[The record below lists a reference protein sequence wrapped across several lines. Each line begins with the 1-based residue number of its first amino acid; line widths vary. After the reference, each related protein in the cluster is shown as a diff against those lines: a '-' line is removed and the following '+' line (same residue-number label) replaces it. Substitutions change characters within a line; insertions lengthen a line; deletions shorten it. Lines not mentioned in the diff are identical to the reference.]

1 MEVLAYYLPQYH
13 PIPENDEWWGAGFT
27 EWTSATSGRPLFRGH
42 QQPHL
47 PSDLGFYDLR
57 VPETRSAQA
66 DLAAAAGLT
75 GFIYWHYWLGGR
87 RLLERPF
94 TEVLSSNDPDFPF
107 CLAWANHSWQRRW
120 GDPTRYGEMLLE
132 QTYPGEDDDA
142 AHFAELRRAFEDPRY
157 VRIDGRPV
165 LFVFSPGQLPDP
177 ARFVETWQER
187 ARDLGGLYLVAMLER
202 SDYRNHVADG
212 FDAAVGAAFADTVTD
227 LGTKLRNGLI
237 NRRILK
243 GPKRFAYPEHYDPA
257 GLDTIEGTAFPVIA
271 PNWDDTPRLGRRGTV
286 ATDCDPTRFA
296 ARLRG
301 ALTAAAALP
310 IAEQVL
316 IIKSWNEWG
325 EGNYLEPDQEFC
337 HGWLEALR
345 SELDRGGHHTT
356 KESP

>member
-1 MEVLAYYLPQYH
+1 
-13 PIPENDEWWGAGFT
+13 
-27 EWTSATSGRPLFRGH
+27 
-42 QQPHL
+42 
-47 PSDLGFYDLR
+47 
-57 VPETRSAQA
+57 
-66 DLAAAAGLT
+66 
-75 GFIYWHYWLGGR
+75 
-87 RLLERPF
+87 
-94 TEVLSSNDPDFPF
+94 
-107 CLAWANHSWQRRW
+107 
-120 GDPTRYGEMLLE
+120 
-132 QTYPGEDDDA
+132 
-142 AHFAELRRAFEDPRY
+142 
-157 VRIDGRPV
+157 V

-286 ATDCDPTRFA
+286 ATGCDPTHFA

-325 EGNYLEPDQEFC
+325 EGNYLEPDQEFG

-345 SELDRGGHHTT
+345 SELDRGGHHIT